1 MLYEQIIARVIG
13 DSRERFAAEG
23 ADTAVLSELQKVRC
37 AGEGILALAD
47 AGARARARAGAE
59 ARRVSRRVA
68 WMGRGSERFQKRRR
82 TCLLLSIQS

>member
-47 AGARARARAGAE
+47 APARARARARGGAG
-59 ARRVSRRVA
+59 ACAVPRV
-68 WMGRGSERFQKRRR
+68 Q
-82 TCLLLSIQS
+82 CD